1 MTMHPQGSEIP
12 ELAMEVDSLEDHRT
26 IAEGVSIT
34 DWHMPSGH
42 GQQFVNRDSYAHW
55 FGFPSY
61 GMDDH
66 TRINHFLTVAPIQP
80 TIHRWFIN
88 NKY

>member
-34 DWHMPSGH
+34 D
-42 GQQFVNRDSYAHW
+42 
-55 FGFPSY
+55 
-61 GMDDH
+61 
-66 TRINHFLTVAPIQP
+66 
-80 TIHRWFIN
+80 
-88 NKY
+88 